1 MTDLDRLLKGRSIGA
16 LYAQLEG
23 IDPVRLALLV
33 ELARLVHRMPGD
45 SVQSALEAADAGD
58 CWIAGGGSAPA
69 RATRRR
75 RS

>member
-1 MTDLDRLLKGRSIGA
+1 MRDLDRLLKGRSIGA

-58 CWIAGGGSAPA
+58 CWIAGASAPA